1 MRESSHRGPWDRASE
16 SVNSPVLFSANG
28 WPFRDSLVFRPSSAK
43 HTPSVLH
50 NLGFSFMHADLC
62 FSTAASATHEQH
74 MFSHLGIS
82 NAGLWEPSLGLAG
95 GHPIVGARLTST

>member
-74 MFSHLGIS
+74 MFLHLGLAMQDSGSPAWAWQEGIL
-82 NAGLWEPSLGLAG
+82 LWEPG
-95 GHPIVGARLTST
+95 